1 MTERDAFLKAILA
14 DPDEDSH
21 RLVFADWLT
30 ENGDADRGEFIRVQC
45 ELARRWPLA
54 PPGTAYYDFPP
65 GKRRGCPEYQRLLA
79 RARELWEHVPRG
91 RTCTSGYTWTLP
103 LGDLFGEHL
112 SSVQEWFCIGNFSE
126 SVRWTCRRGFV
137 ESVTCRGDDWVRHG
151 DAVLAEHPVREVV
164 LTEPA
169 GFAARPEYGGFRLDA
184 DTEKRVA
191 ATTAVQAECYRRVA
205 RAGESRGETV
215 SLAIL
220 GVVWPGVTFRRA
232 GDAG

>member
-21 RLVFADWLT
+21 RLVYADWLT
-30 ENGDADRGEFIRVQC
+30 ENGDADRGEFIRVQI

-65 GKRRGCPEYQRLLA
+65 DKRREYPEYQRLLA

-137 ESVTCRGDDWVRHG
+137 ESVTCRGDDWVGHG

-164 LTEPA
+164 VAEPA
-169 GFAARPEYGGFRLDA
+169 DYAGGLSSLRLTADPEGRAFGHVAIREAVAASHGSWIAALDA
-184 DTEKRVA
+184 DTVA
-191 ATTAVQAECYRRVA
+191 LELLRLR
-205 RAGESRGETV
+205 
-215 SLAIL
+215 
-220 GVVWPGVTFRRA
+220 WPGVAFRPADDPR
-232 GDAG
+232 